1 MVGFYMKYLFGDS
14 IEFPLQKDFLALLDN
29 FIETSIKVITLE
41 NTDFDLKETIRDR
54 RRLKNSV
61 LDEMDNF
68 LLTVDSAISE
78 AVARSKEQETIVK
91 YAEKSREFLKKFI
104 EDGETKFSDEV
115 FQEIADFEKKVDE
128 TDEETRKILESFFIQ
143 DPIPI
148 INKKYTVKAAK
159 EGYSAKLQVDH
170 EDISSIFNIA
180 SSEIPFWRRH
190 VKARDFIKGIE
201 IPAKMKK
208 PFLKKE
214 QVPDIV
220 SIDDY
225 YLSDLIL
232 SGKEI
237 EVVFRK
243 RLDTSAERFR
253 LKMNFMGE
261 FTAEVYH
268 AEENDIEKNIQAVPK
283 LKDALRILRLREL
296 GEKIVEQTNTLY
308 PRKQRLESLYLGGKD
323 VLEENLVFDLMQK
336 VAEIFAPTVVEIK
349 KHSPSEEELSLKLED
364 EKGIRSEIY
373 LRKSTVRERL
383 KAINEKGNRL
393 SAALNIP

>member
-1 MVGFYMKYLFGDS
+1 MKYLFGDS
-14 IEFPLQKDFLALLDN
+14 TEFPLQKDFLALLDN
-29 FIETSIKVITLE
+29 FIETSIKAITLE
-41 NTDFDLKETIRDR
+41 NTVFDLKETIRDR

-68 LLTVDSAISE
+68 LLTVDTAISE
-78 AVARSKEQETIVK
+78 AVAGSKEQETIVK

-104 EDGETKFSDEV
+104 EDGETKFSEEV

-159 EGYSAKLQVDH
+159 EGYSAKVQVDY
-170 EDISSIFNIA
+170 EGNISSVFNIA
-180 SSEIPFWRRH
+180 SSEIPFWHGH
-190 VKARDFIKGIE
+190 VKARDFIKGVE
-201 IPAKMKK
+201 IPARMKK

-214 QVPDIV
+214 PAPDIV

-225 YLSDLIL
+225 YLSDLVL

-261 FTAEVYH
+261 FAAEVYH

-296 GEKIVEQTNTLY
+296 GEKIVEQTNALY
-308 PRKQRLESLYLGGKD
+308 PRKQRLEALYLDGKD
-323 VLEENLVFDLMQK
+323 VLEENLVFELMQK
-336 VAEIFAPTVVEIK
+336 VAEIFAPTVSEIK

-383 KAINEKGNRL
+383 KAINEKGDRL
-393 SAALNIP
+393 FTALNIS